1 MKRLSSIFLLALFF
15 LASSRP
21 AQAETFII
29 SYLDADSVIVD
40 GRTCR
45 VDSSFNLT
53 SKTRI
58 DWGKA
63 SLLEAYSTA
72 TGLMRTFACPKE
84 EKDLKWTERL
94 YRKTIGAF
102 ADFYVRDNAG
112 STRAFTDY
120 DLSTYLSST
129 FYLRDTIFVRVDD
142 VDIITQ
148 NIESL
153 DSKQS
158 PQNIDPQEK
167 LQNTNLQE
175 KLPQYLISFTL
186 ADTLITRV
194 IPRRG
199 DLLLITR
206 SLFDSTEQSEHPEHR
221 STSPTIVATVSE
233 HQAAPRTVVA
243 TVSEHQAEPRTVV
256 ATVSKQIGGT
266 ETTLATPVFILLH

>member
-94 YRKTIGAF
+94 YRKTLGAF
-102 ADFYVRDNAG
+102 ADFYPRLH
-112 STRAFTDY
+112 R
-120 DLSTYLSST
+120 LRPEHLPLLHLLPQRH
-129 FYLRDTIFVRVDD
+129 YLR
-142 VDIITQ
+142 
-148 NIESL
+148 
-153 DSKQS
+153 
-158 PQNIDPQEK
+158 
-167 LQNTNLQE
+167 
-175 KLPQYLISFTL
+175 
-186 ADTLITRV
+186 A
-194 IPRRG
+194 RG
-199 DLLLITR
+199 R
-206 SLFDSTEQSEHPEHR
+206 CGYHHTEH
-221 STSPTIVATVSE
+221 
-233 HQAAPRTVVA
+233 
-243 TVSEHQAEPRTVV
+243 
-256 ATVSKQIGGT
+256 
-266 ETTLATPVFILLH
+266 

>member
-15 LASSRP
+15 LASSRF

-63 SLLEAYSTA
+63 SLLEAYSTS

-158 PQNIDPQEK
+158 PQNIRSAESIPRYI
-167 LQNTNLQE
+167 L
-175 KLPQYLISFTL
+175 SFTL

-233 HQAAPRTVVA
+233 HQAEPRTVIA
-243 TVSEHQAEPRTVV
+243 TVSKHQAEPRTVV
-256 ATVSKQIGGT
+256 ATVSEQIGGT

>member
-21 AQAETFII
+21 AKAETFII

-53 SKTRI
+53 SKTNI

-148 NIESL
+148 NL
-153 DSKQS
+153 
-158 PQNIDPQEK
+158 QNTDPQEK

-175 KLPQYLISFTL
+175 KLPQYLISYTI

-221 STSPTIVATVSE
+221 STSPTIA
-233 HQAAPRTVVA
+233 A

-256 ATVSKQIGGT
+256 ATVSKQIGRK